1 MLIFKALHLITM
13 VCWFA
18 GLFYMFRLFVY
29 HAKNQ
34 TNKSNTN
41 LLKQMAFKLFYYI
54 TTPSMV
60 LTLLFGMLLLM
71 HIPVYL
77 HVPWFHV
84 KMLFILILL
93 VYHYFVGYTLHKF
106 MKDEIFLSAKQC
118 RIINEIPT
126 VLLIIIIGLAVLKP
140 NIP

>member
-29 HAKNQ
+29 HTKNQ
-34 TNKSNTN
+34 ANEDNTK
-41 LLKQMAFKLFYYI
+41 LLKQMAFKLYYYI

-60 LTLLFGMLLLM
+60 LTLLFGLLLLM
-71 HIPVYL
+71 HVPIYIN
-77 HVPWFHV
+77 VPWFHL

-93 VYHYFVGYTLHKF
+93 IYHYFVGYTLHKF
-106 MKDEIFLSAKQC
+106 MKDDIFLSEKQC
-118 RIINEIPT
+118 RIINEVPT
-126 VLLIIIIGLAVLKP
+126 LLLIIIIGLAVLKP
-140 NIP
+140 NLL